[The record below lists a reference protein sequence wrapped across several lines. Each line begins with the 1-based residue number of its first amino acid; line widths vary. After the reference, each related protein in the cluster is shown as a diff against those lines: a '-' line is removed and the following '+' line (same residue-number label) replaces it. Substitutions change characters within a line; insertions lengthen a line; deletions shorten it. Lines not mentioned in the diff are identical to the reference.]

1 MNKSF
6 KVNMASAMNLSKMGG
21 SGPSNNNN
29 SSMGNTM
36 GKRKRGEPYPEP
48 TRGAIPFTHETNTI
62 LKYTL
67 GPHNSYYF
75 DKASGEIYQKGPNY
89 TRVYFR
95 YDLGSKSFVEIP
107 NAALPPGPTLLGNE
121 QERPQAPPPAPAP
134 PIDRPAP
141 YTPAGPKPPVVPNG
155 QGKPKPGAPSI
166 DKPSYP
172 GTYYGFPVTKVSD
185 SLELWRLGPHD
196 NIYHDKVRDVY
207 WKKAAN
213 NTRDYYSFNPT
224 NKTFIKIEPSKAAD
238 PGDKNAG
245 NTDNSGTPVD
255 PNKEVPG
262 ILDSLDAIITSV
274 PLPVLIGAEGLCIV
288 MALQQQNKIIN
299 IYSAGAL
306 LTSFILFHNEFV
318 HEAKKQKK

>member
-6 KVNMASAMNLSKMGG
+6 KVNMASAMRMGNNP
-21 SGPSNNNN
+21 SGNN
-29 SSMGNTM
+29 SGNNM
-36 GKRKRGEPYPEP
+36 GKRKRGEPYAEP
-48 TRGAIPFTHETNTI
+48 THGDIPFTKESNSI
-62 LKYTL
+62 LKYTM
-67 GPHNSYYF
+67 GAHDNYYF
-75 DKASGEIYQKGPNY
+75 DKASGQIYQKGPNY
-89 TRVYFR
+89 TRLFFK
-95 YDLGSKSFVEIP
+95 YDPSAKAFVP
-107 NAALPPGPTLLGNE
+107 VPAPTLPSGPTLMGNE
-121 QERPQAPPPAPAP
+121 QERPAVPPPAPAP

-141 YTPAGPKPPVVPNG
+141 YTPAGPKPPVVPPG
-155 QGKPKPGAPSI
+155 SAKPKPGAPSI
-166 DKPSYP
+166 PPPSLP
-172 GTYYGFPVTKVSD
+172 GTYYGFPVTRISD

-224 NKTFIKIEPSKAAD
+224 NKTFIKIDPNKAAD

-245 NTDNSGTPVD
+245 NTSPDAPGPGD
-255 PNKEVPG
+255 PSKETPG

-274 PLPVLIGAEGLCIV
+274 PLPLLIGAEGLCII
-288 MALQQQNKIIN
+288 MAMQQQNKIMN

>member
-6 KVNMASAMNLSKMGG
+6 KVNMASAMKMG
-21 SGPSNNNN
+21 SGN
-29 SSMGNTM
+29 MGNSM
-36 GKRKRGEPYPEP
+36 GKRKRGEPYAEP
-48 TRGAIPFTHETNTI
+48 THGAIPFTNETNSI

-67 GPHNSYYF
+67 GAHNSYYF

-95 YDLGSKSFVEIP
+95 YDPGSKSFVEIP
-107 NAALPPGPTLLGNE
+107 TATLPPGPTLLGNE
-121 QERPQAPPPAPAP
+121 QERPAVPPPAPAP

-141 YTPAGPKPPVVPNG
+141 YTPAGPKPPVVPPG
-155 QGKPKPGAPSI
+155 QAKPKPGAPNI

-172 GTYYGFPVTKVSD
+172 GTYYGFPVTKISD

-245 NTDNSGTPVD
+245 NSGNGSPD
-255 PNKEVPG
+255 PNKETPG

-274 PLPVLIGAEGLCIV
+274 PLPLLIGAEGLCIV
-288 MALQQQNKIIN
+288 MALQQQNKIMN